1 MMSVQFLQ
9 EVIDLNNGIP
19 VEPGI
24 PELPEDLQ
32 ESEFENDSEID
43 TIKSESKNI

>member
-24 PELPEDLQ
+24 PEDLQ